1 MSTCVTAIE
10 HLRRLRGGS
19 QPHLLLGSDGGY
31 YVTKFSNNP
40 QHVRVLANEMF
51 AGQIA
56 ERLGLPVATPE
67 VIDVPEWFIRET
79 PDLCMEVRQGPFPC
93 SPGRQ
98 LASRYLSD
106 PEKGPVYDYLQD
118 QELREVTNLADF
130 PRVLVLDKWT
140 ANCDGRQVVFTPD
153 AVFNDRYVAT
163 FVDQG
168 FCFNAGEWNFPDAP
182 LRGAYSRNCVYNI
195 VAGWDA
201 FEPALSRAEQMEL
214 DEIWQFA
221 RRIPEEWYEWDFD
234 GLRRLTETLYRRRSR
249 IRDLISDFRRSKRNP
264 FPNWGNV
271 EQASSVL
278 HKLNG

>member
-40 QHVRVLANEMF
+40 QHIRVLANEMF
-51 AGQIA
+51 AGQVA
-56 ERLGLPVATPE
+56 QRLGLPVATPE

-79 PDLCMEVRQGPFPC
+79 PELCMEVIQGTFSC
-93 SPGRQ
+93 SAGKQ

-106 PEKGPVYDYLQD
+106 PEMGPVYDYLPD
-118 QELREVTNLADF
+118 QALEKVTNLADF

-153 AVFNDRYVAT
+153 SIFNDRYVAT

-182 LRGAYSRNCVYNI
+182 LRGAYSRNCVYRN
-195 VAGWDA
+195 VTGWEA
-201 FEPALSRAEQMEL
+201 FEPALSRAEQMGL
-214 DEIWQFA
+214 DELWHIAYQ
-221 RRIPEEWYEWDFD
+221 IPEEWYEHDVE
-234 GLRRLTETLYRRRSR
+234 GLSRITEALYRRRSK
-249 IRDLISDFRRSKRNP
+249 IRGLITDFRKSTRNP
-264 FPNWGNV
+264 FPNWGKR
-271 EQASSVL
+271 ST
-278 HKLNG
+278 GP

>member
-56 ERLGLPVATPE
+56 QRLGLPVATSE

-79 PDLCMEVRQGPFPC
+79 PELCMEVRQGAFPC
-93 SPGRQ
+93 STGKQ

-106 PEKGPVYDYLQD
+106 PETGPVHDYLPD
-118 QELREVTNLADF
+118 QELEKVTNLADF

-153 AVFNDRYVAT
+153 SIFTDRFAAT

-182 LRGAYSRNCVYNI
+182 LRGAYSRNCVYNT
-195 VAGWDA
+195 VTGWDA
-201 FEPALSRAEQMEL
+201 FEPALSRAQEMSL
-214 DEIWQFA
+214 DEIWHVA
-221 RRIPEEWYEWDFD
+221 RQIPEEWYEHDLE
-234 GLRRLTETLYRRRSR
+234 GLSRITKTLYRRRSR
-249 IRDLISDFRRSKRNP
+249 IRGLITDFRKSTRNP
-264 FPNWGNV
+264 FPNWGNR
-271 EQASSVL
+271 
-278 HKLNG
+278 